1 MTLLMLD
8 PSEVIAEDNI
18 RITSGQDNASLEAS
32 IKRQGVLM
40 PVLVRSNGDGQ
51 YTLIAGFRRRAAAEA
66 VGVPLPAW
74 EIPEYGWDEATTL
87 EAQFAENVFRAD
99 LTSIEKA
106 QVTLDLQEA
115 GLTQRDV
122 AAATGLPQRSIG
134 AWQKLARADLSEV
147 DGAGELNEQQLLELV
162 GEADEDFIASVVT
175 RFLNEVHVGGGP
187 RFGNL
192 ESAYRAEQTSREKEA
207 QMSKLRP
214 LIDELIELGVEI
226 NEGYG
231 SEGQTII
238 DAGDKDA
245 ERYNDSAGYIVLD
258 LKAHRGEPCHRVYL
272 RDGFEITLDETCAQ
286 PKRHVKADAN
296 VPVADAPKIRK
307 AQAKT
312 TADNK
317 KERERKAVLNEAY
330 GDYLRD
336 GEITKTDQFTIALD
350 AMERGFFH
358 EWEKDVA
365 RMLELE
371 LVDPPEGSLRT
382 KWQHAVD
389 AHTEGMSHAKRA
401 LFLTKVIVI
410 MRDKAGAWRYTKE
423 GDVTTAA
430 AIEAFGKKS

>member
-8 PSEVIAEDNI
+8 PREVIAEGNI
-18 RITSGQDNASLEAS
+18 RITSGTDNADLEAS

-51 YTLIAGFRRRAAAEA
+51 YTLIAGFRRRAAAEVA
-66 VGVPLPAW
+66 GVQLPAW
-74 EIPEYGWDEATTL
+74 EIPEYDWSDADTL
-87 EAQFAENVFRAD
+87 EAQFAENVFREAI
-99 LTSIEKA
+99 TPVEKA

-162 GEADEDFIASVVT
+162 GEADEDFIAPVVT
-175 RFLNEVHVGGGP
+175 RFLNEVHVNGGP
-187 RFGNL
+187 RFSNL

-231 SEGQTII
+231 SEGRTII

-258 LKAHRGEPCHRVYL
+258 LKAHRGETCHRAYL
-272 RDGFEITLDETCAQ
+272 RDGYKLTLDETCAQ

-307 AQAKT
+307 AQTKEAVTRKKDREAK
-312 TADNK
+312 AL
-317 KERERKAVLNEAY
+317 LNDAY
-330 GDYLRD
+330 GDFLRD
-336 GEITKTDQFTIALD
+336 DPVSKTDQFQVAIDGT
-350 AMERGFFH
+350 ERAFH
-358 EWEKDVA
+358 YDWEKDAV
-365 RMLELE
+365 RWLGLETP
-371 LVDPPEGSLRT
+371 DPPDGSHRN
-382 KWQHAVD
+382 KWQLAID
-389 AHTEGMSHAKRA
+389 AYTEGMNDTKRA
-401 LFLTKVIVI
+401 LFIVKVRII
-410 MRDKAGAWRYTKE
+410 KRHIEGSWRYS
-423 GDVTTAA
+423 DDDRTTVLSV
-430 AIEAFGKKS
+430 EAFGKDS